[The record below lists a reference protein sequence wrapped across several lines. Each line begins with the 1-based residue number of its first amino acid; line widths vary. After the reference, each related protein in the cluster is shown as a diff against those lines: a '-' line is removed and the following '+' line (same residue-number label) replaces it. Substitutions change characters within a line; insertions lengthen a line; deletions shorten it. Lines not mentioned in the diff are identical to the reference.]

1 MKKVIILF
9 VFMMSFGGIVTLE
22 SQAASTN
29 TYAIK
34 ELKKIK
40 ALAKEGKTLNSGSLK
55 LNDPY
60 EKFFKKFGKPI
71 YTFTPQGAAFRDH
84 FTNGIQ
90 IYTNGKY
97 KNWDVTRIKKDPVY
111 SITMNYLIDYKHI
124 KKVFGTKKSLSYAS
138 GEYFITYKVGKNT
151 VSFSIGSPHAYD
163 LPNLKLYNNTLFYE
177 YGVSKGW

>member
-1 MKKVIILF
+1 
-9 VFMMSFGGIVTLE
+9 MMSFGGILTIE

-90 IYTNGKY
+90 IYTSGNY
-97 KNWDVTRIKKDPVY
+97 KNGNVKRIKNDPVNG
-111 SITMNYLIDYKHI
+111 ITMNYLIDYKHI
-124 KKVFGTKKSLSYAS
+124 KKVFGTKKKLNYAS
-138 GEYFITYKVGKNT
+138 GEYSITYKLSKNSIT
-151 VSFSIGSPHAYD
+151 FSLGSPHVYD
-163 LPNLKLYNNTLFYE
+163 LPNLKLYNHTMFYE
-177 YGVSKGW
+177 YGIGEG